1 MSNVD
6 SAKAAYDAFSSGD
19 MDTLRGFY
27 ADDAEWWTSEET
39 PLGGLVSGADA
50 IIQNFTELPQYWS
63 EFSVSPD
70 EFIDGGETVV
80 VLGTIRGTAAEG
92 SGSFESPYAHVL
104 RYNSDGKL
112 TRGDFHSD
120 TAKEVKAQGGG

>member
-39 PLGGLVSGADA
+39 PLGGLVSGVST
-50 IIQNFTELPQYWS
+50 IIQNFTELPQYW
-63 EFSVSPD
+63 
-70 EFIDGGETVV
+70 
-80 VLGTIRGTAAEG
+80 
-92 SGSFESPYAHVL
+92 
-104 RYNSDGKL
+104 
-112 TRGDFHSD
+112 
-120 TAKEVKAQGGG
+120 